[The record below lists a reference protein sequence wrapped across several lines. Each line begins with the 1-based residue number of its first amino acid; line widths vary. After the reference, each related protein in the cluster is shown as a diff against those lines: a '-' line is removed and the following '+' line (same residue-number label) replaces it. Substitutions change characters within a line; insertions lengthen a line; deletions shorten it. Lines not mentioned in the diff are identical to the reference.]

1 MESACFRS
9 NGGGKA
15 IAPADG
21 MAGWKHFREI
31 AAWQHARTL
40 KIKADAFLRQPQ
52 FKREYK
58 FCDQLKDAARSGP
71 RNIAEGFGRFSNR
84 QFAHFVTI
92 AKGSEA
98 EVLNHFIDAHD
109 QGLITEKELR
119 DGEHAALKA
128 MKAAVG
134 LIKHLENSP
143 DP

>member
-1 MESACFRS
+1 
-9 NGGGKA
+9 
-15 IAPADG
+15 

-31 AAWQHARTL
+31 AAWQHARAL
-40 KIKADAFLRQPQ
+40 KIKADSFVCQPQ

-71 RNIAEGFGRFSNR
+71 RNIAEGFGRFSNK

-109 QGLITEKELR
+109 QGLITDQELR
-119 DGEHAALKA
+119 EAEHAALKA

-134 LIKHLENSP
+134 LIKHLENSR

>member
-1 MESACFRS
+1 
-9 NGGGKA
+9 
-15 IAPADG
+15 

-31 AAWQHARTL
+31 AAWQHARAL
-40 KIKADAFLRQPQ
+40 KLRADSFLRQPQ

-71 RNIAEGFGRFSNR
+71 RNIAEGFGRFSNK
-84 QFAHFVTI
+84 QFANFVTI

-109 QGLITEKELR
+109 QGLITDEELR
-119 DGEHAALKA
+119 EGEYAALKA

-134 LIKHLENSP
+134 LIKHLGNSP